1 MTCAVGY
8 LVEAVARARTFS
20 LFCVLTN
27 SQTCSTE
34 LAGYKL
40 SVLYSKLPAQF
51 VSLDAGSRAKSGET
65 TD

>member
-1 MTCAVGY
+1 VLSAILLKQWRVP
-8 LVEAVARARTFS
+8 RTFS